1 MLLNEMIC
9 WTDAITTELCP
20 YAIKLTIDDG
30 NSCPEDSSLT
40 ALEHFSSTKGH
51 ARVKQYNTFGS
62 PCFIL
67 DPKLCQKKSVPK
79 WTPWSRQVVHI
90 GISPQHAVSV
100 ALVLNLK
107 TGYISPQFHILFDDD
122 FTTTTARIKNKLPD
136 NWTIFSK
143 PSWTATRRIT
153 VQHREKMKNPNWPF
167 RGRPQGK
174 QKITCWPF
182 RGRPQGKEKLTYWP
196 FIGIRHGKQQLTYWP
211 FRGITQGN

>member
-1 MLLNEMIC
+1 MIAANQTIGFSGVDDHQNRISQRMIKSITYCARGMLLNEMIC

-79 WTPWSRQVVHI
+79 WTP
-90 GISPQHAVSV
+90 
-100 ALVLNLK
+100 
-107 TGYISPQFHILFDDD
+107 
-122 FTTTTARIKNKLPD
+122 
-136 NWTIFSK
+136 
-143 PSWTATRRIT
+143 
-153 VQHREKMKNPNWPF
+153 
-167 RGRPQGK
+167 
-174 QKITCWPF
+174 
-182 RGRPQGKEKLTYWP
+182 
-196 FIGIRHGKQQLTYWP
+196 
-211 FRGITQGN
+211 